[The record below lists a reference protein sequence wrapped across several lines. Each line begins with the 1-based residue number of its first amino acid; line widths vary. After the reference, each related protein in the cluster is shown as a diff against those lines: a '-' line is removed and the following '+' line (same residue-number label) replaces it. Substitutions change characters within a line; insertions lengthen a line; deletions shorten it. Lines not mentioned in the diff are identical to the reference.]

1 MPDAVIRPIA
11 LADIEQFRD
20 VTSVVMRERA
30 FLAFVEGFPIDEAA
44 AFVARNLR
52 LGNPQVVA
60 EDADRIVG
68 WCDIRRE
75 TIPVYAHVGHLGMG
89 LLPEYRGRG
98 IGERLIRASIDAA
111 RVAGFERIELTVYA
125 RNVRAAALYR
135 KVGFVHEGAQREA
148 LYRNGRRH
156 DVHLMSILRR
166 EWLAQPGPHG
176 WQLDQSV
183 DAPSLTGNTPSVD

>member
-20 VTSVVMRERA
+20 VTSAVMRERV
-30 FLAFVEGFPIDEAA
+30 FLAFVDGFPIDEAA
-44 AFVARNLR
+44 TFVARNLR
-52 LGNPQVVA
+52 LGNPQFVA

-75 TIPVYAHVGHLGMG
+75 TIPVYAHAGHLGMG

-125 RNVRAAALYR
+125 RNVRAVALYC
-135 KVGFVHEGAQREA
+135 KVGFVHEGTRIRGKK
-148 LYRNGRRH
+148 LDGDYD
-156 DVHLMSILRR
+156 DVHMMGLL
-166 EWLAQPGPHG
+166 L
-176 WQLDQSV
+176 
-183 DAPSLTGNTPSVD
+183 